1 MNAPRLYPW
10 STWLAWVIAV
20 PLALL
25 ILGVALVVG
34 SAPGELLFDS
44 PELWWL
50 ACVVPAAGLMAI
62 YGVAQKRRSVDAF
75 VSQALA
81 PLLTERISP
90 TRQACRAAMVVTA
103 LLFVAVGIIGP
114 RWGIYLEKQKVHGVD
129 VVVAMDVS
137 RSMLARDLE
146 PSRIAYAK
154 RVVRQQLIERAVF
167 QRANRLGLLAF
178 AGSTSV
184 KVPLT
189 TDHLAFRNK
198 LETINVGSAP
208 RGGTSIAEAIR
219 RASDLF
225 AKSPEGATKIILLFT
240 DGEDHEGGPV
250 KAAKLALEEHG
261 IRTFT
266 IGVGD
271 ASRSVGVQVPAA
283 PGSMARPF
291 LHDGQIVFSKLDV
304 AGLRKI
310 ADAGRGSYAGVQ
322 DFHRLVDAL
331 AGLKKAQ
338 LTTEERTRHKPR
350 HQWFLAVA
358 LLLLTLEP
366 MIRERGPERAGVA
379 RRVWQQEFSN

>member
-1 MNAPRLYPW
+1 M
-10 STWLAWVIAV
+10 
-20 PLALL
+20 
-25 ILGVALVVG
+25 
-34 SAPGELLFDS
+34 
-44 PELWWL
+44 
-50 ACVVPAAGLMAI
+50 
-62 YGVAQKRRSVDAF
+62 
-75 VSQALA
+75 
-81 PLLTERISP
+81 
-90 TRQACRAAMVVTA
+90 
-103 LLFVAVGIIGP
+103 
-114 RWGIYLEKQKVHGVD
+114 
-129 VVVAMDVS
+129 
-137 RSMLARDLE
+137 
-146 PSRIAYAK
+146 
-154 RVVRQQLIERAVF
+154 IERAVF

-208 RGGTSIAEAIR
+208 RGGTSIAAAIR

-250 KAAKLALEEHG
+250 EAAELALEERG

-271 ASRSVGVQVPAA
+271 ASRSVGVQVPLAA
-283 PGSMARPF
+283 GSTA
-291 LHDGQIVFSKLDV
+291 K
-304 AGLRKI
+304 
-310 ADAGRGSYAGVQ
+310 

-350 HQWFLAVA
+350 YQWFLAVA

-366 MIRERGPERAGVA
+366 MIRERGPKRTDVA
-379 RRVWQQEFSN
+379 RRVWQQEFST